1 MRHFLIIAFIL
12 AGCLKLSAQQD
23 PQYTMYMFNM
33 MSINPA
39 YAGTKDNTD
48 VTLLFRKQWVNY
60 PGAPQTIS
68 FNAHTP
74 VYFDKMGLG
83 LSFINDKLGIMN
95 HNIVNL
101 AYAYHLR
108 FKKSMLSFGLQ
119 ASFTQL
125 SSNLSLLKIDDPNS
139 IPVSDNAFNQNLTQ
153 LDFKGG
159 AGLFL
164 FSNKG
169 YIGVSSPRLAEAKI
183 SGTST
188 GTVVPYKSTP
198 HVFLAAG
205 YVFKLNPK
213 MHLKPSTIVKYV
225 GGAPLEFDLNCN
237 LYFYEVFGI
246 GISWRSFDSMNAIL
260 EYKINKNLKVGYAYD
275 YTLTNLGKYNTGSH
289 ELMLNWQF
297 GFKKGKIITPRYF

>member
-1 MRHFLIIAFIL
+1 MKKTFLIILVAL
-12 AGCLKLSAQQD
+12 CGLKLSAQQD

-39 YAGTKDNTD
+39 YAGSKDNTD
-48 VTLLFRKQWVNY
+48 ITLLFRKQWVNY

-74 VYFDKMGLG
+74 IYFDKMGLG
-83 LSFINDKLGIMN
+83 MSLINDKLGIMN

-125 SSNLSLLKIDDPNS
+125 TSNLSSLKIDDPNNT
-139 IPVSDNAFNQNLTQ
+139 PVSDNAFNQNLSQ
-153 LDFKGG
+153 LDFKAG

-164 FSNKG
+164 FSNNG
-169 YIGVSSPRLAEAKI
+169 YIGISSPRLADAKL
-183 SGTST
+183 SGTSS
-188 GTVVPYKSTP
+188 GTVVPYKSAP
-198 HVFLAAG
+198 HIFMAAG
-205 YVFKLNPK
+205 YVFNLSAKHK
-213 MHLKPSTIVKYV
+213 LKPSTLIKFTT
-225 GGAPLEFDLNCN
+225 GAPLEFDLNCN

-246 GISWRSFDSMNAIL
+246 GVSWRSFDSMDAIM
-260 EYKINKNLKVGYAYD
+260 EYKINKNLKIGYAYD
-275 YTLTNLGKYNTGSH
+275 YTLTNLGKYTSGSH
-289 ELMLNWQF
+289 EIMLNWQF
-297 GFKKGKIITPRYF
+297 GFKKGKFITPRYF